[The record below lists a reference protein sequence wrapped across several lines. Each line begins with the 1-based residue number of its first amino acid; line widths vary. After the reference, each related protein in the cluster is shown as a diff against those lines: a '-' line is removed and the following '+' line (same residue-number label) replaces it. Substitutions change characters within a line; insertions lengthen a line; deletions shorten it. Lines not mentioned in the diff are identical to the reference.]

1 MLQAPFFT
9 FGGSKAKQ
17 VILGASF
24 DAMDASSL
32 MLGTSRK
39 SGIQGSFCISSSY
52 SSNGTRTSSTSMAS
66 RRTSEGLGVRS
77 SNLCRKRNSAAVA
90 PKCSSDGTEQWW
102 GVEKKEVTA
111 EQKGKAK
118 ESLKAGSAVVVTE
131 APPMLKTAE
140 PMPMMRANNGVI
152 NVGDAGRW
160 VVTLFLSFSLFA
172 SFVMFLLAGSFEC
185 CDRIQEIYHNLL
197 SAKGQVKSLILS
209 VYSITISPP
218 RDCPSTFSD

>member
-1 MLQAPFFT
+1 MNTYLLSSHPWLGAA
-9 FGGSKAKQ
+9 GSLLHIRWKQSSPHQQ
-17 VILGASF
+17 VILWASF

-32 MLGTSRK
+32 MLGTSHK

-52 SSNGTRTSSTSMAS
+52 SGNGTRASSTSMAS
-66 RRTSEGLGVRS
+66 WRTIEGLGVRS
-77 SNLCRKRNSAAVA
+77 SNLYRKRNSAAVA

-111 EQKGKAK
+111 GQKGKAK

-160 VVTLFLSFSLFA
+160 VVTLFFSFSLFA
-172 SFVMFLLAGSFEC
+172 SFLMFLLAGSLNAAIEF
-185 CDRIQEIYHNLL
+185 N
-197 SAKGQVKSLILS
+197 K
-209 VYSITISPP
+209 SITNCSPQKV
-218 RDCPSTFSD
+218 R